1 MHGKQKRK
9 GAGQEKEG
17 YRFRGRVWIDG
28 SEGTFLGY
36 GRVVLLERIRQY
48 GSITQAAKSMEISYR
63 HAWKLVDSM
72 NRQAPSP
79 LVETATGGRKG
90 GGARITAEGERAVMT
105 FWKLYND
112 FQKFV
117 AGINTSLFL
126 RPKK

>member
-1 MHGKQKRK
+1 MHVKQKRK
-9 GAGQEKEG
+9 GAVQENEG

-36 GRVVLLERIRQY
+36 GRVVLLDRIGQY

-72 NRQAPSP
+72 NRQAPAP
-79 LVETATGGRKG
+79 LVETATGGTKG
-90 GGARITAEGERAVMT
+90 GGARITAEGERAVKT

-117 AGINTSLFL
+117 AGVNTSLYW
-126 RPKK
+126 KGNK